1 MKVYLF
7 NPGHDIALAAHQK
20 YVTLPHAA
28 RQLQTDLAFLP
39 ALWATEESYILVE
52 DKNHVKVPTYL
63 KQYTSHVNFI
73 DFNDLANHIK
83 EEIEFIPWGWDL
95 ALRQQLI
102 DKTQGLIED
111 FLPSEKQLEGIRN
124 ISGRGWSA
132 LHLLPRLTSSADK
145 TIGEVKIFED
155 YTSLTQYLQP
165 KENGLAY
172 QYVLKAPWSSS
183 GRGLRFVDMNHEGI
197 STHLK
202 GWIKNVIDKQKYITA
217 EPYYSKVCDFGME
230 YTGNVLADETQKEKI
245 LSRYIST
252 ACLKNIRDIIKNIM
266 SSALKDVYTGPFGV
280 DMMILNNGY
289 IHPCVELNLRQ
300 TMGHV
305 ALALTQKVEVPRVM
319 RMSFQAGH
327 YSMHINSLPSLSKEQ

>member
-73 DFNDLANHIK
+73 GFNDLANHIK
-83 EEIEFIPWGWDL
+83 EDIEFIPWGWDL

-132 LHLLPRLTSSADK
+132 LHLLPCLTSSVDK
-145 TIGEVKIFED
+145 TIGEVEIFD
-155 YTSLTQYLQP
+155 NYTSLT
-165 KENGLAY
+165 
-172 QYVLKAPWSSS
+172 
-183 GRGLRFVDMNHEGI
+183 
-197 STHLK
+197 
-202 GWIKNVIDKQKYITA
+202 
-217 EPYYSKVCDFGME
+217 
-230 YTGNVLADETQKEKI
+230 
-245 LSRYIST
+245 
-252 ACLKNIRDIIKNIM
+252 
-266 SSALKDVYTGPFGV
+266 
-280 DMMILNNGY
+280 
-289 IHPCVELNLRQ
+289 
-300 TMGHV
+300 
-305 ALALTQKVEVPRVM
+305 
-319 RMSFQAGH
+319 
-327 YSMHINSLPSLSKEQ
+327 

>member
-1 MKVYLF
+1 MH
-7 NPGHDIALAAHQK
+7 P
-20 YVTLPHAA
+20 
-28 RQLQTDLAFLP
+28 
-39 ALWATEESYILVE
+39 E
-52 DKNHVKVPTYL
+52 
-63 KQYTSHVNFI
+63 
-73 DFNDLANHIK
+73 
-83 EEIEFIPWGWDL
+83 
-95 ALRQQLI
+95 
-102 DKTQGLIED
+102 
-111 FLPSEKQLEGIRN
+111 
-124 ISGRGWSA
+124 
-132 LHLLPRLTSSADK
+132 
-145 TIGEVKIFED
+145 
-155 YTSLTQYLQP
+155 
-165 KENGLAY
+165 ENGLAY

-230 YTGNVLADETQKEKI
+230 FYAHKDGTIDYLGLSVFNTTNGAYTGNVLADETQKEKI
-245 LSRYIST
+245 LSRFVST
-252 ACLKNIRDIIKNIM
+252 TCLKNIRDIIKNIM